1 MYNAKTMLNLKSAFS
16 PPGLS
21 QLVVFEDDERSSG
34 FYVFPRSPRVALSDD
49 GRPQLGLMVYGR
61 KEGDV
66 FHATGAILSLTTTL
80 QITEDEDRA
89 LRAALSTRLIAQMPA
104 APERPPVVDLL
115 GADIAEARVEVRI
128 TGDVKLTGRPSQFG
142 GCPCTFQLKLDAARA
157 QAVSAAWGDGLRD
170 SAIRYELRLPIAGS
184 TSVEVRATDEEV
196 RAGER
201 HEASAALDWSYAR
214 VDPGSV
220 ALTFEGP
227 VTVPLGALTDL
238 MTSMDF

>member
-1 MYNAKTMLNLKSAFS
+1 MLNLRSAFS
-16 PPGLS
+16 LPELS
-21 QLVVFEDDERSSG
+21 QLVIFEDDGRSDG
-34 FYVFPRSPRVALSDD
+34 FYVFPRAPRVALSDD

-80 QITEDEDRA
+80 QITEDEDRT
-89 LRAALSTRLIAQMPA
+89 LRAALSRRLAARMPE
-104 APERPPVVDLL
+104 APERPPVADLL
-115 GADIAEARVEVRI
+115 GTDIAEARVEVRI

-157 QAVSAAWGDGLRD
+157 QAVSAAWGEGLRD
-170 SAIRYELRLPIAGS
+170 GAIRYELRLSIPGS
-184 TSVEVRATDEEV
+184 VGVEVRATEEEV
-196 RAGER
+196 RTGAR
-201 HEASAALDWSYAR
+201 HEASAALDWSYSR

-220 ALTFEGP
+220 TLTFEGP
-227 VTVPLGALTDL
+227 VTVPPGALTDL